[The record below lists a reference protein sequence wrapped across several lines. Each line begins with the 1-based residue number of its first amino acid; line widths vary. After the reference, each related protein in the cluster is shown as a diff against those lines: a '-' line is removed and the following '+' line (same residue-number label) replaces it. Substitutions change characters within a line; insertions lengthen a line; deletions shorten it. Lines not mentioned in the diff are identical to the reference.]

1 MEISREGLNEMFRI
15 SSKHTKLAI
24 NAMTHTMTS
33 EELTKATDL
42 IYKTGNIGNIFKENR
57 DRYLEISCRN
67 NKSTTVVS
75 AARYESMII
84 LFDKRPNKSHV
95 HFIGPLHVK
104 TLILIITERSN
115 IIIKRNTDV
124 KSLGT
129 KIILIHT
136 KPLLCKDVIKLDGEL
151 FAECLALHTNVP
163 AEFVFEGGRR
173 NTEKSSSP
181 LNSELAEV
189 TQYNEDFTEKVR
201 VTAPWD

>member
-1 MEISREGLNEMFRI
+1 MEISREGLNEMFGI

-24 NAMTHTMTS
+24 NAMTRTMTDM
-33 EELTKATDL
+33 ELIKATDL
-42 IYKTGNIGNIFKENR
+42 IYKTGNIGNTFKENR
-57 DRYLEISCRN
+57 DRYLDINCRN

-75 AARYESMII
+75 AAQYKWMII
-84 LFDKRPNKSHV
+84 LFDKRPTRPHV

-136 KPLLCKDVIKLDGEL
+136 KPLLCKDVVKLDGHL
-151 FAECLALHTNVP
+151 FSECLALHTNVP
-163 AEFVFEGGRR
+163 AEFVFENDKGR
-173 NTEKSSSP
+173 NANDP

-189 TQYNEDFTEKVR
+189 TQYNEDFTRKVR
-201 VTAPWD
+201 VTVPWD